1 MKLVGKYKNIILL
14 FFGLGDEEQSCFLFV
29 ALIGVLK
36 PSLSTGAVS
45 KFNLRRASVF
55 RCDPGPEAEVIT
67 YVEVVLRP
75 EEELPTTELGVM

>member
-1 MKLVGKYKNIILL
+1 MFLL
-14 FFGLGDEEQSCFLFV
+14 FFGLGEEDKSCFLFV

-36 PSLSTGAVS
+36 PSLSIGAVS
-45 KFNLRRASVF
+45 RFNLLRASVL

-67 YVEVVLRP
+67 YVDVVLRP